1 MQRATTFLAP
11 WVSACVRAALVGAL
25 LLRVGVDDVRAA
37 DNPLPSSP
45 VQFGGQCTEGLA
57 SGRHVMTNCA
67 ITWTDKDGKVYC
79 FSSDAA
85 KKAFLENPSANL
97 QKARD
102 FIAAS
107 SVDSTEKAMQYFDSG
122 DAETLVKG
130 LIESTSKANNG
141 VFPYEDPLNGAQLK
155 LIYDGID
162 FTRTIDGY
170 GFFPDVKFHDQSDAN
185 KRFLVDFWVAPANG
199 VLAVQEVRIYKEPL
213 QADGKWTLMARSPIP
228 WWWIPASEHPGKMAS
243 KRGWEVMS
251 AVEQG
256 ALAEQAKNNGIFK
269 LKDDK
274 TGKELNLQF
283 IDTHQPIRQLD
294 ENGHYFACTD
304 FRAVGTTDQ
313 IYDID
318 FWITDKDGK
327 MTIEQAR
334 VHKVPEL
341 KDGQWVEVPRY
352 EWKDLGPSHVVP

>member
-1 MQRATTFLAP
+1 MRHMRPNACKALASL
-11 WVSACVRAALVGAL
+11 SAVLARTALLAWFALGVRAEP
-25 LLRVGVDDVRAA
+25 AA
-37 DNPLPSSP
+37 PGPQ
-45 VQFGGQCTEGLA
+45 VQFGGQCAEALAEGQ
-57 SGRHVMTNCA
+57 HVMTKCA
-67 ITWTDKDGKVYC
+67 VTWTDKDGKVYC
-79 FSSDAA
+79 FNSEAA
-85 KKAFLENPSANL
+85 RKTFLQDPAQNL

-102 FIAAS
+102 FYAAS
-107 SVDSTEKAMQYFDSG
+107 STESTEKAMQSFDSG
-122 DAETLVKG
+122 DAETLVKAM
-130 LIESTSKANNG
+130 IEAKTGANNG
-141 VFPYEDPLNGAQLK
+141 VFPLEDPLNGTQLK
-155 LIYDGID
+155 LVFDGID

-170 GFFPDVKFHDQSDAN
+170 GFFPDVKFHDSADAD

-199 VLAVQEVRIYKEPL
+199 ALAVQEVRIYKAPV
-213 QADGKWTLMARSPIP
+213 QADGKWTLAARDPIP
-228 WWWIPASEHPGKMAS
+228 WWWIPASEHPGHMAT

-274 TGKELNLQF
+274 TGKELDLVF
-283 IDTHQPIRQLD
+283 VDTHQPIRQLD

-304 FRAVGTTDQ
+304 FRAAGTKDQ

-318 FWITDKDGK
+318 FWIDDKDGK
-327 MTIEQAR
+327 MTVVQTK